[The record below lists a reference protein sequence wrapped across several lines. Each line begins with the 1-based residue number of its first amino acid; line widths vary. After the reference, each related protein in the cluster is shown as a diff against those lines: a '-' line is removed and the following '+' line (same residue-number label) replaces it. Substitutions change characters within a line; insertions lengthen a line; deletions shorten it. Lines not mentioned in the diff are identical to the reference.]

1 MLVNLLQMK
10 RNRSELGLRGG
21 ELGGESCYAT
31 DRFHTS
37 PLGKMEPTGS
47 GEVKK

>member
-1 MLVNLLQMK
+1 M
-10 RNRSELGLRGG
+10 SWRGE
-21 ELGGESCYAT
+21 ELGGESRYAT
-31 DRFHTS
+31 DRFYVS